1 MSFVGVLFFF
11 FDGSF
16 VGVQM
21 RAINTYRRLI
31 ITIPLQFNKFLIL
44 VELNNLIVHRRGQ
57 LQNKHVSTQQ
67 VST

>member
-1 MSFVGVLFFF
+1 M
-11 FDGSF
+11 SF